1 MMMKKMMN
9 IMKMKMKM
17 KMMVMMMRMRMRMKL
32 RTMTLYQSGA
42 RGGGLAGGGSRR
54 DPCQGSNLK
63 VSGFRMV
70 LLPPYSLLKQEQL
83 QLAQAS
89 FVTSRICVVNVK
101 KRLNGFQKSPWV
113 QRARSSLLSQS

>member
-1 MMMKKMMN
+1 MMMKKKMMN

-42 RGGGLAGGGSRR
+42 RGGGSRR